1 MVTEADGEL
10 RQRDATGELGRERAA
25 TGRLPAEEVPHPHR
39 AFRLNAINTSTGNN
53 EEEGEGL
60 IDWHF
65 LVTKETKKEQSQT
78 CPASQG
84 ASRRGGCR

>member
-1 MVTEADGEL
+1 MVTEPDGEL
-10 RQRDATGELGRERAA
+10 RQRDATGELVRERAA
-25 TGRLPAEEVPHPHR
+25 TVRLPAEEFPHHHR
-39 AFRLNAINTSTGNN
+39 ASRLNAITSTTGNT

-65 LVTKETKKEQSQT
+65 LVTKETKKEQAQT